1 MVDFRV
7 ICGEYRKT
15 QRNRRVNEMKVIYFL
30 QRKKECVFAKGYV
43 SVIETVQAD
52 SGTKAGMTTL

>member
-43 SVIETVQAD
+43 SVIETV
-52 SGTKAGMTTL
+52 